1 MVFWVLTS
9 CFPEEARSSVLSPL
23 SRVFL
28 DRASQAQGADG
39 PAHQQTGRLGHLA
52 HPVPRCSLASL
63 RPRLRLSL
71 RDTQHSLLARPLSHR
86 RPRDRSLALLVLVQS
101 PGKGGWREER
111 ELHQRLDPPA
121 ARPGQPTGTG
131 SAFAPV
137 TAAASRRYLVPNE
150 V

>member
-71 RDTQHSLLARPLSHR
+71 RDTQHSLLWHGPSPTGGPGTAAWPSLSWCRAQGRAGGGR
-86 RPRDRSLALLVLVQS
+86 RGSCTSAWTRQLPGRANRQALALPSL
-101 PGKGGWREER
+101 R
-111 ELHQRLDPPA
+111 
-121 ARPGQPTGTG
+121 
-131 SAFAPV
+131 
-137 TAAASRRYLVPNE
+137 
-150 V
+150 